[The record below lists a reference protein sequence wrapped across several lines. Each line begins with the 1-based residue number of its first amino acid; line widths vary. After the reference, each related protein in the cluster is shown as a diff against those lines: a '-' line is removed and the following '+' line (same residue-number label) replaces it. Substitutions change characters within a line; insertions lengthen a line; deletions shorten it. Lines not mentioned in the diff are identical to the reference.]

1 MVNYL
6 LVSPFIICS
15 QILERIIFNQL
26 FDFIEKKQKQTTFPS
41 QSGFWPTVSCENE
54 LVKIVHNI
62 YAGLI
67 KIHRSQ

>member
-6 LVSPFIICS
+6 LVSPFIICGK
-15 QILERIIFNQL
+15 ILERIIFNQV
-26 FDFIEKKQKQTTFPS
+26 FDFIEKKNKLLSPS
-41 QSGFWPTVSCENE
+41 QSGFWPMVSCENE

-62 YAGLI
+62 YAGLV